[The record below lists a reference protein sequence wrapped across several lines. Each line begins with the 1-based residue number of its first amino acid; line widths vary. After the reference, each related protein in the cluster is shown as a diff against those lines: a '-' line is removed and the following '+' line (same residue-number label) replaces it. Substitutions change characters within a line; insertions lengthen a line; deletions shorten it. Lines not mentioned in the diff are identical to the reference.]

1 MKVECDIEDFLST
14 LKTFEN
20 QGVRV
25 VSLDIDNEL
34 EGVKVTPIDK
44 NRNDVTA
51 ETSRTNTKS
60 ITEVVMHCS

>member
-1 MKVECDIEDFLST
+1 MLGECDIEDFLST

-44 NRNDVTA
+44 PDIHPKTVG
-51 ETSRTNTKS
+51 KQK
-60 ITEVVMHCS
+60 